1 MQLQLPLVVT
11 AQVDLVLLLVSLLAL
26 WTRLSCLSYPN
37 AVVCVCLIHSPGDPA
52 YTHTHI
58 HTMTDQFVLCVQVR

>member
-1 MQLQLPLVVT
+1 MIPFLRSQVLLPSVSPVQVPAMLQLPLVVT

-37 AVVCVCLIHSPGDPA
+37 AVV
-52 YTHTHI
+52 
-58 HTMTDQFVLCVQVR
+58 